1 MTTISI
7 PLPEQA
13 LRALEAQSKE
23 AGKTPEQFAQEV
35 LLRVAK
41 LTGFDTFVARNE
53 TSLRN
58 AGFTEADVMDAIESG
73 IKEARKDRT

>member
-1 MTTISI
+1 MTTLSI

-23 AGKTPEQFAQEV
+23 VGKTPEQFAQEV

-41 LTGFDTFVARNE
+41 LSGFDALVARNE
-53 TSLRN
+53 ATLRN
-58 AGFTEADVMDAIESG
+58 AGFTEENVTGAIESG
-73 IKEARKDRT
+73 IEEARRDRA